1 MDYILMGISLL
12 LVVFIVFVVYKT
24 SRRSGIQEGQE
35 AGKKN
40 QEEFYFREILTRD
53 QEIKDLHY
61 KIDNLNEL
69 NAQYLAFMF
78 KVPTVIQ
85 RLNSTMRG
93 EEIISSVIQLI
104 KDIIPTDIVEFY
116 LYNLS
121 DSTFT
126 MISPDRGM
134 NSEMHSIALGEGII
148 GLAGKDRIVRINGKI
163 HKTIADNKGSL
174 QSESDIWMAVPIIF
188 RERLLGVI
196 GIGKTRKLAGNESNL
211 MKMIADIA
219 AVALINQTM
228 LGEAKHRANTDPL
241 TGISNRNYFL
251 QMSQTFVEKAIR
263 DHTLIS
269 IFLFDI
275 DHFKN
280 YNDTN
285 GHDAGDRL
293 LIDLTRLVSGITRKS
308 AVFARYGGEEFIV
321 MLPGISKEDALIYA
335 ERVRDKISQ
344 HHFPQREKQPL
355 GYVSVSGGV
364 ASFPVDG
371 DSIVKVIQLSD
382 AALYEAKA
390 EGRNQIHV
398 YKPYHFSEEIKAE
411 EHTVSAIPDQRTTL

>member
-1 MDYILMGISLL
+1 MDYIFMGISVL

-35 AGKKN
+35 KN
-40 QEEFYFREILTRD
+40 QEEFYSREILARD
-53 QEIKDLHY
+53 REIKDLHM
-61 KIDNLNEL
+61 KIDTLNEM
-69 NAQYLAFMF
+69 NSQYLAFMF

-93 EEIISSVIQLI
+93 EEIISSVIQLV
-104 KDIIPTDIVEFY
+104 KDIVPTDIVEFY

-126 MISPDRGM
+126 LISPGRGM
-134 NSEMHSIALGEGII
+134 NSEVHSIALGEGII
-148 GLAGKDRIVRINGKI
+148 GSAGKDRIVRINGKM
-163 HKTIADNKGSL
+163 HKTNADNKATL

-188 RERLLGVI
+188 RKRLLGVI

-321 MLPGISKEDALIYA
+321 MLPGISKEDTVIYA
-335 ERVRDKISQ
+335 ERVRKQISE
-344 HHFPQREKQPL
+344 HHFPHRENSL
-355 GYVSVSGGV
+355 SG
-364 ASFPVDG
+364 ASP
-371 DSIVKVIQLSD
+371 
-382 AALYEAKA
+382 
-390 EGRNQIHV
+390 
-398 YKPYHFSEEIKAE
+398 
-411 EHTVSAIPDQRTTL
+411 

>member
-1 MDYILMGISLL
+1 MGISFL
-12 LVVFIVFVVYKT
+12 LVTFIVFVVYKT
-24 SRRSGIQEGQE
+24 SRRSGVQEGQE
-35 AGKKN
+35 KN

-53 QEIKDLHY
+53 QEIKDLHI

-69 NAQYLAFMF
+69 NSQYLTFMF

-85 RLNSTMRG
+85 RLNSTMKA
-93 EEIISSVIQLI
+93 EEIISSVIELV
-104 KDIIPTDIVEFY
+104 KDIIPTDLVELY

-121 DSTFT
+121 NNTFK
-126 MISPDRGM
+126 MISKGQGL
-134 NSEMHSIALGEGII
+134 NYEGHSIALGEGVV
-148 GLAGKDRIVRINGKI
+148 GLAGKDRIVRINGKM
-163 HKTIADNKGSL
+163 HKSNADDQGTS
-174 QSESDIWMAVPIIF
+174 QSESEIWMAVPIIF

-269 IFLFDI
+269 IYFFDI

-321 MLPGISKEDALIYA
+321 MLPGISKDDTLVYA
-335 ERVRDKISQ
+335 ERVREKISQ
-344 HHFPQREKQPL
+344 HNFPYREKQPL
-355 GYVSVSGGV
+355 GCVSISGGV
-364 ASFPVDG
+364 ASFPADG
-371 DSIVKVIQLSD
+371 DSIVKVIQLAD

-390 EGRNQIHV
+390 EGRNQTHV
-398 YKPYHFSEEIKAE
+398 YKPYHFSEEITAE
-411 EHTVSAIPDQRTTL
+411 EYTVSAIADQRTTL

>member
-1 MDYILMGISLL
+1 MGISFL
-12 LVVFIVFVVYKT
+12 LVVFIVYVVYKT
-24 SRRSGIQEGQE
+24 SRNSGIQKGNET
-35 AGKKN
+35 GKKN
-40 QEEFYFREILTRD
+40 QEEFYFREVITRD
-53 QEIKDLHY
+53 QEIKDLHL

-69 NAQYLAFMF
+69 NAQYLSFMF

-93 EEIISSVIQLI
+93 EEIISSVIHLV

-126 MISPDRGM
+126 MMSPGRGM
-134 NSEMHSIALGEGII
+134 NSERHSIALGEGTI
-148 GLAGKDRIVRINGKI
+148 GLAGKDRIVRINGKM
-163 HKTIADNKGSL
+163 HKSNTDDQDTS
-174 QSESDIWMAVPIIF
+174 QSESGIWMAVPIIF

-280 YNDTN
+280 YNDSN

-321 MLPGISKEDALIYA
+321 MLPGISKEDAFIYA

-344 HHFPQREKQPL
+344 HHFPHREKQPL
-355 GYVSVSGGV
+355 GCVSVSGGV
-364 ASFPVDG
+364 ASFPADG

-398 YKPYHFSEEIKAE
+398 YKPYHFSEETKAE
-411 EHTVSAIPDQRTTL
+411 EYTVSAIPDQRTTL